1 MPDDRL
7 HQYIRDLEQRA
18 EPDPDFE
25 ERLFAELGGT
35 PRRRPM
41 RWPVLLAAA
50 SIAVI
55 TVAGGAIA
63 GGWVGQLASH
73 RSPQPNASAVA
84 VVVETPS
91 ESASETASPSASET
105 PTSTPT
111 PSPSPSSAPSQAPSP
126 TLNVGGSWAQLA
138 STPTVPTG
146 IADFIVGKDGR
157 LYAIPWG
164 DDADRVLVYDP
175 GANTWQLR
183 QPTTK
188 PPYDVGTG
196 EPFVAASNGL
206 LYSFA
211 GGPEG
216 TEVFTYDP
224 RTNRWSTS
232 PIAHLAIDYSDAVLG
247 KDGKIYLMGVCCT
260 SGAQLVTFDPATN
273 QTTEVGQRNWN
284 VISLVRDDTGLM
296 RMTGQTGVGTYDPV
310 SKAWTWQ
317 DLTPSAPLR
326 GTLTAAGAQ
335 GVYDAANGLVAW
347 RSGRSWVSME
357 PPPNGQRIAAM
368 VWLNGTLF
376 TLTVD
381 RSLTGNQDGTLQ
393 LWAISPTS

>member
-7 HQYIRDLEQRA
+7 QQYIRDLEQSA
-18 EPDPDFE
+18 QPDPDFE

-55 TVAGGAIA
+55 TVAGGAVA
-63 GGWVGQLASH
+63 GGWVGKLADH
-73 RSPQPNASAVA
+73 RSPEPNSSAVA
-84 VVVETPS
+84 VIESPS
-91 ESASETASPSASET
+91 ESASETASPSASPT
-105 PTSTPT
+105 PTLT
-111 PSPSPSSAPSQAPSP
+111 PSPSATPTPAPASP
-126 TLNVGGSWAQLA
+126 PVLVNGGSWAHLA

-164 DDADRVLVYDP
+164 DDAEQVLVYDP
-175 GANTWQLR
+175 VANAWQLR
-183 QPTTK
+183 EPATRR
-188 PPYDVGTG
+188 PYGVATG
-196 EPFVAASNGL
+196 EPFIAASDGL
-206 LYSFA
+206 LYSFP

-216 TEVFTYDP
+216 TDVYTFDP
-224 RTNRWSTS
+224 STNRWSTG
-232 PIAHLAIDYSDAVLG
+232 PIAHLAIDYSDAVVG
-247 KDGKIYLMGVCCT
+247 KDGNVYLMEVCCT
-260 SGAQLVTFDPATN
+260 SGAHLVTFNLATHL
-273 QTTEVGQRNWN
+273 TTEVGQRNWN
-284 VISLVRDDTGLM
+284 VLSLVRDDTGLL
-296 RMTGQTGVGTYDPV
+296 RMTGQSGVGTYDPV

-317 DLTPSAPLR
+317 DVSPTAPLR
-326 GTLTAAGAQ
+326 GTLTASGAE

-347 RSGRSWVSME
+347 KSGSSWLSVQ
-357 PPPNGQRIAAM
+357 PPQTNQRIAAI
-368 VWLNGTLF
+368 VWLDGKLY

-393 LWAISPTS
+393 LWAFSPSS